1 MINVQKIFHILLKM
15 QSCDDIYKMRK
26 DLYRQIRDESI
37 ENILKI
43 ICSREKS
50 SSQTAL
56 SVLKHTIELKFTFF
70 FTIDIKYLSIILT
83 S

>member
-1 MINVQKIFHILLKM
+1 
-15 QSCDDIYKMRK
+15 MRK

-43 ICSREKS
+43 ICAREKS

-56 SVLKHTIELKFTFF
+56 SVLKHTIELKFAIVFF
-70 FTIDIKYLSIILT
+70 YN
-83 S
+83 

>member
-1 MINVQKIFHILLKM
+1 M

-56 SVLKHTIELKFTFF
+56 SVLKHTIELKFAIVF
-70 FTIDIKYLSIILT
+70 LQLT
-83 S
+83 SSICQ